1 MARVHT
7 SGHSRITKRHQ
18 ISPLQMK
25 GTLIVNTSTVRRR
38 RQSTRTIG
46 VLLAVVLVLAMSACG
61 INGTPQGALGQAQQ
75 ILASC
80 PKGTKLASEVDTDV
94 SGSSRT
100 ATLQPERLNAI
111 SDMARQTAICGGHLQ
126 VTAFSVSSA
135 ATVVLFDGELNLPGA
150 TDNARLRRVPDL
162 VTTIMAT
169 VTQAYGTK
177 IQQLSPGGS
186 DIVGQYRL
194 AAEYWNQ
201 LGAGYK
207 LNLLLLTDGLQNA
220 GFSLGDAPLTTAA
233 ATALAANIDVPKL
246 PGASI
251 TVAGIGSV
259 MGQPPSSTVV
269 DGVVAF
275 YDALCKKTE
284 AASCLSVTD
293 YTSSGQ

>member
-1 MARVHT
+1 M
-7 SGHSRITKRHQ
+7 
-18 ISPLQMK
+18 
-25 GTLIVNTSTVRRR
+25 NTSTVRRRR

-46 VLLAVVLVLAMSACG
+46 VLLAVVLVLYMSACG

-75 ILASC
+75 ILAAC
-80 PKGTKLASEVDTDV
+80 PKGTKVASKVDIDV
-94 SGSSRT
+94 SGTSRT
-100 ATLQPERLNAI
+100 ATLQPERSNAI
-111 SDMARQTAICGGHLQ
+111 GDIARRTAICGGHLQ
-126 VTAFSVSSA
+126 VTVFSATSA
-135 ATVVLFDGELNLPGA
+135 ATVILFDGELNLPGA

-162 VTTIMAT
+162 ITTIMAT

-220 GFSLGDAPLTTAA
+220 GFSLGNAPLTTAA

-259 MGQPPSSTVV
+259 TGQPPSSTVV